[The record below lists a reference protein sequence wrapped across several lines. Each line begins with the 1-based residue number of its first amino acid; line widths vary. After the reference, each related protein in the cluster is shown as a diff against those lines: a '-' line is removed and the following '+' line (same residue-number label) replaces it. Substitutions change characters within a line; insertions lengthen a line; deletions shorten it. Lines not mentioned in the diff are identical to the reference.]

1 MVGILLCISMFCFG
15 ALASAG
21 VFTVFSS
28 VSLVPRFAGK
38 TRTADEIRIYENM
51 VVLGTIWGGATS
63 ITESPFVI
71 GFQGWLGMLIIIA
84 IGVFSGMFVGCI
96 ALAVAEML
104 DSFPIFFRRIKLKKG
119 ISLIVF
125 VIALG
130 KVFGSLMYFIIEF

>member
-1 MVGILLCISMFCFG
+1 MCFTMFCFG

-21 VFTVFSS
+21 VFTVLSS
-28 VSLVPRFAGK
+28 VSLIPRFAGK
-38 TRTADEIRIYENM
+38 TRTGGEIQVYENA
-51 VVLGTIWGGATS
+51 VILGTIWGGIIS
-63 ITESPFVI
+63 LPKQPFI
-71 GFQGWLGMLIIIA
+71 ILLPGWLSLGLLVIT
-84 IGVFSGMFVGCI
+84 GVFSGMFVGCI

-130 KVFGSLMYFIIEF
+130 KLAGSMLYFMVK